1 MMQTMKGEHK
11 LTNSKEFHLSSSIK
25 HMKAQGRG
33 KEKNTN
39 RSANRTPSHV
49 DNSLNLKLEKPLFG
63 FKNSLPDLKMPR
75 STLNQD
81 GVVCID
87 KK

>member
-1 MMQTMKGEHK
+1 
-11 LTNSKEFHLSSSIK
+11 
-25 HMKAQGRG
+25 MKAQGRG